1 MSTPDGGMPKADY
14 AIQPKDVEDGIRR
27 FLAPVISGL
36 QNSRDSFAAA
46 HSEVE
51 AGRGDQGSGWF
62 GGEGN
67 GEVRAASNAFLEAV
81 ATQLAPLS
89 DEQAELVTSLEEYEA
104 GLRGHIDWIRTTED
118 RIANRF
124 LAIERDLDER
134 GW

>member
-36 QNSRDSFAAA
+36 HTSRDSFAAA
-46 HSEVE
+46 HGEVE
-51 AGRGDQGSGWF
+51 AGRGDPGSGWV

-67 GEVRAASNAFLEAV
+67 GDVRAASAAFLDVV
-81 ATQLAPLS
+81 AAQLGPLS
-89 DEQAELVTSLEEYEA
+89 DEQAEMVTSLEEYEA

-124 LAIERDLDER
+124 LEIERDLDER
-134 GW
+134 EW